1 MRWCD
6 STPPAQKPFR
16 KDWRPLDPLAISAD
30 CVRGREGR
38 WEGGYIHT
46 PRGSQPKLVTTGI
59 YIYIYMDGWMD
70 GRIDG
75 WQNCRLPVGGL
86 AECEP
91 RNAPTSVLNP
101 YLPLS
106 SDSEFYLCNQN
117 YKKNAR
123 LDFGFNSV

>member
-16 KDWRPLDPLAISAD
+16 KDWRPLDGAPLAISAD

-59 YIYIYMDGWMD
+59 YIYGWVDGWTDGLMDGKIVAC
-70 GRIDG
+70 RSVA
-75 WQNCRLPVGGL
+75 WQ
-86 AECEP
+86 
-91 RNAPTSVLNP
+91 SVSPEMRPQVFLTLT
-101 YLPLS
+101 YH
-106 SDSEFYLCNQN
+106 
-117 YKKNAR
+117 
-123 LDFGFNSV
+123 